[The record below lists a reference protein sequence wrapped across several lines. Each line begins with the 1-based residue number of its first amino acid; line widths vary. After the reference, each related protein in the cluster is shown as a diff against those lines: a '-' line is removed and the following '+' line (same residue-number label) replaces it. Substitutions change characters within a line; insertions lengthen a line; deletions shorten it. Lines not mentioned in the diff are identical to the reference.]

1 MKHVTIRV
9 LQNFLRFIA
18 RAEILQVNKFKTP
31 FLTQNHSIA
40 ANSCGILKYY
50 KLINLKTLFLTQN
63 HSIAGQFMWD
73 FEILQINKF
82 KNPFFDT
89 EPFDRRPIHVGFV
102 VHKEAHR

>member
-1 MKHVTIRV
+1 M
-9 LQNFLRFIA
+9 
-18 RAEILQVNKFKTP
+18 
-31 FLTQNHSIA
+31 
-40 ANSCGILKYY
+40 
-50 KLINLKTLFLTQN
+50 TQN
-63 HSIAGQFMWD
+63 HSIAGQFMWDFEILQINKFKNPFFDTEPFDRSQFMWD